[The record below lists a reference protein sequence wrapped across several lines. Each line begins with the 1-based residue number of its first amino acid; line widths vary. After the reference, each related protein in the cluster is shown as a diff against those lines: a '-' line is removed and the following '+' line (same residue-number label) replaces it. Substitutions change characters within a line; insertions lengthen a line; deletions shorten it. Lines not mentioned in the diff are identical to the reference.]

1 MRSSDLTDELEFL
14 NGLREIRLS
23 REPSGADG
31 VDLLKVEINRACLA
45 AATGDIAVRDETL
58 RDISSVGAAAA
69 VGTVRRAGSVEVP
82 LSSGTSS
89 FPAAG
94 MALTFGV
101 WLRAHGVAQALRDAA
116 ALSTLSGSA
125 LIEGLGWK
133 APQWTAV
140 ARAVLAPGVDASAA
154 ARRALYLAE
163 DAIDRDY
170 LALEVGPLLDLAEA
184 VGLRRQDEF
193 DNALAAAVRAYDERY
208 GTEDRRHDP
217 LAHLA
222 LPVLGLA
229 ALAHD
234 RGLTVRIESERIPLD
249 LVRGDVR
256 QTLDGVRYHFP
267 PGRLHRSEE
276 ANWFLDL
283 EGFPRAGRT
292 HVLHE
297 ADGRLM
303 ATYTAHDGPGLPVAT
318 VSVEP
323 PPLQQDTDPLDDLLD
338 VGELV
343 LAADLLAERADERL
357 PLEQRSA
364 WLSEAADCL
373 ADARTRPEPRFT
385 HERGQTAYRDEP
397 GRFDPER
404 LAAAEGAWRDMLREW
419 GAGTEAT
426 DPRVQA
432 EISMVALQ
440 VQLEPILRAIAA
452 DGTGAALRELRP
464 RDADYARVF
473 VGEMV
478 EPARQRYERMWDAGI
493 GFRQPVGRT
502 RIRIHLAPAG
512 ALADDNAMSRPFPG
526 GYRSVA
532 NLLVPSRVWAAWQ
545 YHSPGNSAG
554 MSYDGLVWCD
564 DHWAFFPKPN
574 RLLTAD

>member
-1 MRSSDLTDELEFL
+1 MNLLDA
-14 NGLREIRLS
+14 EI
-23 REPSGADG
+23 
-31 VDLLKVEINRACLA
+31 KRACLA
-45 AATGDIAVRDETL
+45 AATGDLAVRDEAL
-58 RDISSVGAAAA
+58 RGISSAGAAAA
-69 VGTVRRAGSVEVP
+69 VGAVRHAGSVEVP
-82 LSSGTSS
+82 LVSGGTSS
-89 FPAAG
+89 FPVAG
-94 MALTFGV
+94 MTLTFGG
-101 WLRAHGVAQALRDAA
+101 WLPAHGVAQALRDTV
-116 ALSTLSGSA
+116 ALTALSGSA
-125 LIEGLGWK
+125 LIEGLG
-133 APQWTAV
+133 AQWTAV
-140 ARAVLAPGVDASAA
+140 AHAVLAPTADTLAA
-154 ARRALYLAE
+154 ARCALS
-163 DAIDRDY
+163 RDKRCPV
-170 LALEVGPLLDLAEA
+170 LKVEPLLDLAEA
-184 VGLRRQDEF
+184 VSLRRQGEF

-208 GTEDRRHDP
+208 GTEDRSHDP

-234 RGLTVRIESERIPLD
+234 RGLTVRIESERVPLD

-256 QTLDGVRYHFP
+256 QTLDVVRYHFP

-276 ANWFLDL
+276 VHWFLDL

-303 ATYTAHDGPGLPVAT
+303 ATYTAQDGPGLPVAT

-323 PPLQQDTDPLDDLLD
+323 PPLQQDADPLDDLLD

-343 LAADLLAERADERL
+343 LAADLLAGRADGEGL
-357 PLEQRSA
+357 PLEQRGA

-373 ADARTRPEPRFT
+373 ADARTRPEPRFL
-385 HERGQTAYRDEP
+385 HERGRAAYRAEP

-404 LAAAEGAWRDMLREW
+404 LAAVEGAWRDMLREW
-419 GAGTEAT
+419 GAGREAT

-432 EISMVALQ
+432 GISMAALQ

-452 DGTGAALRELRP
+452 DRTGAALRELRP
-464 RDADYARVF
+464 RDADYAKVF
-473 VGEMV
+473 VREMV
-478 EPARQRYERMWDAGI
+478 EPARQRYEQMWDAGI
-493 GFRQPVGRT
+493 GFRHPVDRT

-532 NLLVPSRVWAAWQ
+532 NLLVPTRVWAAWQ

-554 MSYDGLVWCD
+554 ISYDGLVWCD
-564 DHWAFFPKPN
+564 DHWAFFPKPY

>member
-1 MRSSDLTDELEFL
+1 VSHSDLTGKLELL
-14 NGLREIRLS
+14 NELREIILS
-23 REPSGADG
+23 RDPRGADG
-31 VDLLKVEINRACLA
+31 VDLVKVETNRACLA
-45 AATGDIAVRDETL
+45 AATGDIAVRDEAL
-58 RDISSVGAAAA
+58 RGVAAAGAAAA
-69 VGTVRRAGSVEVP
+69 VGTVRRAGSVEMP

-94 MALTFGV
+94 VALTIAV

-116 ALSTLSGSA
+116 ALAALSGSA
-125 LIEGLGWK
+125 MIERLGS
-133 APQWTAV
+133 QWAAV
-140 ARAVLAPGVDASAA
+140 AQAVLAPDPDASAA
-154 ARRALYLAE
+154 ARRALYLAT

-184 VGLRRQDEF
+184 VGRRRQDEF
-193 DNALAAAVRAYDERY
+193 DSALAAAVRAYDQRY
-208 GTEDRRHDP
+208 SAEDRQDEP

-229 ALAHD
+229 ALALD
-234 RGLTVRIESERIPLD
+234 RGLTVRVESGRVPLD

-256 QTLDGVRYHFP
+256 QTLGAVRYHFP

-276 ANWFLDL
+276 VHWFLDL

-292 HVLHE
+292 YVSHE
-297 ADGRLM
+297 ADGRLV

-323 PPLQQDTDPLDDLLD
+323 PPLRQDADPLDDLLD

-343 LAADLLAERADERL
+343 LAADLFAERADDERL
-357 PLEQRSA
+357 PIEERSA

-373 ADARTRPEPRFT
+373 ADARTRPEPRFI
-385 HERGQTAYRDEP
+385 HERGQAVYRDEP

-404 LAAAEGAWRDMLREW
+404 LAAVEGAWRDMLREW
-419 GAGTEAT
+419 GATA
-426 DPRVQA
+426 DPRVRA

-452 DGTGAALRELRP
+452 DPTGAALRELRP
-464 RDADYARVF
+464 RDADYAKVF
-473 VGEMV
+473 VPETV
-478 EPARQRYERMWDAGI
+478 EPARQRYEELWDAGI
-493 GFRQPVGRT
+493 GFRSPVGRT

-532 NLLVPSRVWAAWQ
+532 NLLAPTRVWATWQ
-545 YHSPGNSAG
+545 YHSPGNTTG
-554 MSYDGLVWCD
+554 ISYDGLAWCD
-564 DHWAFFPKPN
+564 DHWAFFPKPY
-574 RLLTAD
+574 RVLTAD

>member
-1 MRSSDLTDELEFL
+1 MTGKLEFWS
-14 NGLREIRLS
+14 GLRDAQLS
-23 REPSGADG
+23 GEPSGAHG
-31 VDLLKVEINRACLA
+31 VDLLETEIERACLA
-45 AATGDIAVRDETL
+45 AATGDIAVRDEAL
-58 RDISSVGAAAA
+58 RGIASAGAAAA
-69 VGTVRRAGSVEVP
+69 VGSVRRVGSVEVP
-82 LSSGTSS
+82 LAGGSSS
-89 FPAAG
+89 FPASG
-94 MALTFGV
+94 VGFTIGV
-101 WLRAHGVAQALRDAA
+101 WLLAHGVAQALRDAA
-116 ALSTLSGSA
+116 ALSALSGSA
-125 LIEGLGWK
+125 LIEDLGWK

-163 DAIDRDY
+163 DAIDRDH

-208 GTEDRRHDP
+208 SAEDRRRSS
-217 LAHLA
+217 LSHLA

-234 RGLTVRIESERIPLD
+234 RGLTVRIESERVPLD

-256 QTLDGVRYHFP
+256 QTLDAVRYHFP

-276 ANWFLDL
+276 VHWFLDL

-303 ATYTAHDGPGLPVAT
+303 ATYTAQDGPGLPVAT

-323 PPLQQDTDPLDDLLD
+323 PPLQQDADPLDDLLD

-343 LAADLLAERADERL
+343 LAADLLAGRADGEGL
-357 PLEQRSA
+357 PLEQRGA

-373 ADARTRPEPRFT
+373 ADARTRPEPRFL
-385 HERGQTAYRDEP
+385 HERGRAAYRAEP

-404 LAAAEGAWRDMLREW
+404 LAAVEGAWRDMLREW
-419 GAGTEAT
+419 GAGREAI

-432 EISMVALQ
+432 GISMAALQ

-452 DGTGAALRELRP
+452 DRTGAALRELRP
-464 RDADYARVF
+464 RDADYAKVF
-473 VGEMV
+473 VREMV
-478 EPARQRYERMWDAGI
+478 EPARQRYEQMWDAGI
-493 GFRQPVGRT
+493 GFRHPVDRT
-502 RIRIHLAPAG
+502 RIRIHLTPAG

-532 NLLVPSRVWAAWQ
+532 NLLVPTRVWAAWQ

-554 MSYDGLVWCD
+554 ISYDGLVWCD
-564 DHWAFFPKPN
+564 DHWAFFPKPY